1 MRGSPFCVRLR
12 EDLGM
17 RVIAGALLLVG
28 MSLFL
33 QPASA
38 QAMRLDGWWIV
49 LTSIR
54 NDGTQR
60 PHHQMEAFRRQMRPC
75 GIDIFNDNSEK
86 FVGFAPGLLVA
97 AVGAYPNEAAA
108 RAQLPRVEPCAKGAY
123 VKRARHTGE

>member
-1 MRGSPFCVRLR
+1 
-12 EDLGM
+12 M
-17 RVIAGALLLVG
+17 RVIAAALFVACFG
-28 MSLFL
+28 FA

-38 QAMRLDGWWIV
+38 QAMRLDGWWVV

-60 PHHQMEAFRRQMRPC
+60 PHQQMETFRRQMRPC
-75 GIDIFNDNSEK
+75 GIDIFNDYSEK
-86 FVGFAPGLLVA
+86 FVGFTPGLLVA